1 MCAGLSADSGLPI
14 YDQIANEPAWT
25 ERRLTYGDL
34 CRPSLLET
42 DPDMAYGFWSERER
56 GGRERDRTYPVPHF
70 LTLSGV
76 KWLISLSEAV

>member
-56 GGRERDRTYPVPHF
+56 RERERQDIPSASFSHTQ
-70 LTLSGV
+70 
-76 KWLISLSEAV
+76 WSEMADFSF